1 MYNEYTFFYFCYLST
16 FSTNTYVFLL
26 KLNYVL
32 HSGMATFTEV
42 EDPST
47 SSTTDGK
54 ALDYF
59 NDC

>member
-1 MYNEYTFFYFCYLST
+1 MYNEYTYLST

-32 HSGMATFTEV
+32 QCGLATFTEV

-54 ALDYF
+54 SLDYF